1 MRRIRFVSILFIT
14 ALIIGG
20 ITCGGGEQSPSESHN
35 HLPTA
40 ISPTSTPEAVTITI
54 GNLTDVTGVASN
66 ATEILTMALED
77 TVDYYNERDKI
88 PGVKLE
94 VRTYDC
100 QYDPAKDIPGYEW
113 LKNQG
118 ADLIWSPVAQTGITL
133 KPILEADKM
142 VMILMSPSQE
152 AFDPPGWVFAMGQAR
167 YDEQMYTLLDWIAEN
182 DPDFPKDRPAK
193 MGGAMLNEAAGQAV
207 LESAESYARNNSE
220 YEWAG
225 SYLVHF
231 TFQWDSQ
238 AEALKDCDYVFPAVP
253 PQSFVKDYHEAGGK
267 GIYLGPYALAA
278 FMAEVDKLDLWDEM
292 DGTCIISPF
301 RWWTDDTEYG
311 RLTTL
316 ILHDNHPSQSHEIMR
331 AGAGYITVQPVVM
344 LLEAI
349 RETVEMVGPQNFS
362 SEDLYNHLQSF
373 SMTVDGCRHSF
384 SETKRTSNDFLNI
397 HRFDAERKDLFLA
410 HEGWIPIKKEP

>member
-1 MRRIRFVSILFIT
+1 MRRIKFVSVLVII
-14 ALIIGG
+14 ALAIGG
-20 ITCGGGEQSPSESHN
+20 ITCGGGEQSLSERYTF
-35 HLPTA
+35 P
-40 ISPTSTPEAVTITI
+40 PTSASPATTPEAVTLII

-66 ATEILTMALED
+66 ATEILTKALED
-77 TVDYYNERDKI
+77 TVEYYNERGKI

-113 LKNQG
+113 LKKQG

-133 KPILEADKM
+133 KPLLEADKM

-193 MGGAMLNEAAGQAV
+193 IGGAMLNEAAGQAI
-207 LESAESYARNNSE
+207 LDSAEDYANNNAE
-220 YEWAG
+220 YEWG
-225 SYLVHF
+225 GGYLVHF

-238 AEALKDCDYVFPAVP
+238 AEALKACDYVFPALP
-253 PQSFVKDYHEAGGK
+253 PQSFVKDYREAEGK
-267 GIYLGPYALAA
+267 AKCIGPYALVA
-278 FMAEVDKLDLWDEM
+278 FMSEVDKLDLWDEM
-292 DGTCIISPF
+292 DGTYIISPF

-311 RLTTL
+311 RLTRS
-316 ILHDNHPSQSHEIMR
+316 ILNKNHPDQASNIIR

-349 RETVEMVGPQNFS
+349 RETVEVVGPQNFS
-362 SEDLYNHLQSF
+362 SEALYNHLQSF
-373 SMTVDGCRHSF
+373 SMTVDGCQHSF
-384 SETKRTSNDFLNI
+384 SETKRTSNDSLNI
-397 HRFDAERKDLFLA
+397 HQFDAEREDLFLA